1 MVVILCFFCVWCQRK
16 ETCFFLAIA
25 LKTSLYKRSLWDR
38 PAFPCLQWASGRITI
53 FLAEKYLGA
62 LCRARRCGRTAPCA
76 CEAPTHTLYH
86 QRSVHGVLC
95 YHPELRSE
103 KTAFKKTKQRKKP
116 NQQTPNHLP
125 LSIKTFL
132 QAFQTFCFCS
142 LPSFPYLLLILRL
155 SKEMK

>member
-25 LKTSLYKRSLWDR
+25 LKTSLCKRSLWDR

-62 LCRARRCGRTAPCA
+62 LCRAGRCGRTAPCA

-86 QRSVHGVLC
+86 QRSMHGVLC

-103 KTAFKKTKQRKKP
+103 KTGFKKTKQRKKKP
-116 NQQTPNHLP
+116 KTQIIFPSP
-125 LSIKTFL
+125 LKHFCKLFKLFAFVHFL
-132 QAFQTFCFCS
+132 H
-142 LPSFPYLLLILRL
+142 FPVFF
-155 SKEMK
+155 